1 MRYFSLIS
9 LLFLALSCKNKD
21 QNPEQTGKRFVLMD
35 AAITGISFSNTVLN
49 TEDFNIF
56 SYRNFYN
63 GGGVAIGDINND
75 GLSDIYLT
83 SNMGANKLFLNKGD
97 WKFEDISAKAGIEDA
112 TKWSTG
118 VVFVDI
124 NNDGWLDIYVCN
136 AGYRKGVGQENSLF
150 INNQNLTF
158 TESAASFGLD
168 ENGYTTHAGFFDY
181 DLDGDLD
188 VYILNNSFIPVNTLN
203 FSNKRELRAE
213 EWPVKDF
220 LKGGGDKLL
229 RNDNG
234 KFTDVSESAGIYG
247 SLIGFG
253 LGVTIG
259 DVNNDKYPDIY
270 ISNDFFERDYLY
282 INQQNGTFSEKLTES
297 MEHISHSSMGADM
310 ADINNDGLPEI
321 FVTDMLPDDEY
332 RLKTTTSFD
341 NINQFKL
348 KQERGFYNQ
357 YMHNTL
363 QLNEG
368 DNQFREISW
377 FSGVQASDWS
387 WGALMFDADND
398 SYADIYVCN
407 GIYHDVID
415 QDFIDFF
422 ANEVIQKMALTGKK
436 EEMNEVINKMPSK
449 PLPNKFFQNKGNLR
463 FEDTGENWGFTDKS
477 FSNGAA
483 YGDLDNDGDLDLV
496 VNNVNQE
503 AFVYQ
508 NFTDKLADNHYFG
521 ISLEGT
527 SENRFA
533 VGAKIEVFAG
543 GKNINRQ
550 MIPTRGFQSSVDYKM
565 PIGLGTTTL
574 VDSLQIT
581 WPDSKISVFYR
592 LPVDTFRVFRYAD
605 QTFQDAKPEN
615 SSAESK
621 LFIADTNPF
630 DAHQEDDHIDF
641 YYEGNIP
648 VMLSQQGPC
657 AAVADVNG
665 DGLEDIFIGGA
676 AGQAGQLYIGTN
688 KGFVKKNSEAFV
700 IDANSEDTAAAF
712 FDSDGDGDLD
722 LFVGSGG
729 NNHPYRD
736 RRMQDRIYIN
746 DGKGNFRAEAFAF
759 PPNGMNTSVAAP
771 YDFDEDGDMDIFV
784 GSQSVPME
792 YGLNPSNYLYLN
804 NGSGR
809 FTDIARTEN
818 EIISLAGMVT
828 DAAWIDLVGGPHKE
842 LVLVGDWMGPKI
854 FMYNGKNFQEVATNL
869 NEHQGWWSAL
879 AANDVDHDGDMDMLL
894 GNLGENFYLKAE
906 KDSPLKLWINDFDKN
921 QTLEK
926 IITRTLDGKDM
937 PVPLKR
943 DLTLQIVSLKQQ
955 NLKHVDYATK
965 SIQDL
970 FPKETLDQSLVKQ
983 TNYLKT
989 CVAINNG
996 NGQFEIRELEPEIQL
1011 SCINDAAFADLNG
1024 DGFDDLILGGNNY
1037 DFLPQFSR
1045 LDASW
1050 GHVLLNDQKG
1060 NFAAI
1065 PFTRS
1070 GLKVKGEVRQISLIK
1085 EGNKQRIIFLLNNQK
1100 PVTYLFPSGM

>member
-1 MRYFSLIS
+1 MRYFPLL
-9 LLFLALSCKNKD
+9 LLFLGFACTKQEVAQKQFKWMNHT
-21 QNPEQTGKRFVLMD
+21 E
-35 AAITGISFSNTVLN
+35 TGISFTNTVTN
-49 TEDFNIF
+49 SEDFNIF

-75 GLSDIYLT
+75 GLSDVYFT
-83 SNMGANKLFLNKGD
+83 SNMGANKLFLNKGN
-97 WKFEDISAKAGIEDA
+97 WKFEDISAQAGIEDA

-118 VVFVDI
+118 VALVDI

-136 AGYRKGVGQENSLF
+136 AGYREGVDQANSLF

-158 TESAASFGLD
+158 TESAASFGLA

-203 FSNKRELRAE
+203 YSNKRELRAE

-229 RNDNG
+229 RNDGG
-234 KFTDVSESAGIYG
+234 KFTDVSEAAGIYG

-259 DVNNDKYPDIY
+259 DVNEDMYPDIY
-270 ISNDFFERDYLY
+270 VSNDFFERDYLY
-282 INQQNGTFSEKLTES
+282 INQKDGTFTEKLQES
-297 MEHISHSSMGADM
+297 MSHISHSSMGADM
-310 ADINNDGLPEI
+310 ADINNDGRPEI

-348 KQERGFYNQ
+348 KQDRGFYNQ

-368 DNQFREISW
+368 KNQFQEISW

-398 SYADIYVCN
+398 AYADIYVCN

-422 ANEVIQKMALTGKK
+422 ANDVIQKMALTGEK
-436 EEMNEVINKMPSK
+436 EEMNEVINKMPS
-449 PLPNKFFQNKGNLR
+449 LPVKNKAFRNEGNLR
-463 FEDTGENWGFTDKS
+463 FEDVTDSWGFTEKS

-508 NFTDKLADNHYFG
+508 NLSNSVSSNHFAG

-533 VGAKIEVFAG
+533 VGAKAEFFAG

-550 MIPTRGFQSSVDYKM
+550 LFPTRGFQSSVDYKM
-565 PIGLGTTTL
+565 IVGLGNAAIIDSIRIIWPDL
-574 VDSLQIT
+574 KVSVSYQLPVDSL
-581 WPDSKISVFYR
+581 Y
-592 LPVDTFRVFRYAD
+592 VFRYDD
-605 QTFQDAKPEN
+605 QVLRTWQPVQ
-615 SSAESK
+615 AESASPY
-621 LFIADTNPF
+621 LVAETNDF
-630 DAHQEDDHIDF
+630 EAHKEDDYIDF

-648 VMLSQQGPC
+648 EMLSQEGPC
-657 AAVADVNG
+657 AGVADVNG

-676 AGQAGQLYIGTN
+676 AGQAGQLYIQTS
-688 KGFVKKNSEAFV
+688 KGFKRQLSEAFAM
-700 IDANSEDTAAAF
+700 DANSEDTAIAF

-736 RRMQDRIYIN
+736 RRMQDRLYIN
-746 DGKGNFRAEAFAF
+746 DGKGNFRAEAFAL
-759 PPNGMNTSVAAP
+759 PPNGMNTSVAIP
-771 YDFDEDGDMDIFV
+771 YDFDEDGDIDLFV
-784 GSQSVPME
+784 GSRSVPME

-804 NGSGR
+804 NGAGR
-809 FTDIARTEN
+809 FTDVARSEN
-818 EIISLAGMVT
+818 DIISLAGMVT
-828 DAAWIDLVGGPHKE
+828 DAAWIDLVGGPNKE
-842 LVLVGDWMGPKI
+842 LVLVGEWMSPKVY
-854 FMYNGKNFQEVATNL
+854 MYNGKRFQEVETNL
-869 NEHQGWWSAL
+869 SDYQGWWSAL
-879 AANDVDHDGDMDMLL
+879 AFSDIDHDGDMDLAL
-894 GNLGENFYLKAE
+894 GNLGENFYLKASKE
-906 KDSPLKLWINDFDKN
+906 TPLKLWINDFDQN

-926 IITRTLDGKDM
+926 IITRTIDGKDM

-943 DLTLQIVSLKQQ
+943 DMTMQIVSLKQQ
-955 NLKHVDYATK
+955 NLKHVDYAK
-965 SIQDL
+965 KAIQDL
-970 FPKETLDQSLVKQ
+970 FSQESLSQSLVKQ

-989 CVAINNG
+989 SFAINNG
-996 NGQFEIRELEPEIQL
+996 NGQFEIREMAPEVQL
-1011 SCINDAAFADLNG
+1011 SCINSALFTDVNG
-1024 DGFDDLILGGNNY
+1024 DGFDDLIMGGNNY
-1037 DFLPQFSR
+1037 DFQPQFSR
-1045 LDASW
+1045 LDASQ
-1050 GHVLLNDQKG
+1050 GHILLNDQKG
-1060 NFAAI
+1060 NFACI
-1065 PFTRS
+1065 PENES
-1070 GLKVKGEVRQISLIK
+1070 GLSVNGEVRQISLISN
-1085 EGNKQRIIFLLNNQK
+1085 GDTRRVIFLINNQK
-1100 PVTYLFPSGM
+1100 PAVYMISRVDM